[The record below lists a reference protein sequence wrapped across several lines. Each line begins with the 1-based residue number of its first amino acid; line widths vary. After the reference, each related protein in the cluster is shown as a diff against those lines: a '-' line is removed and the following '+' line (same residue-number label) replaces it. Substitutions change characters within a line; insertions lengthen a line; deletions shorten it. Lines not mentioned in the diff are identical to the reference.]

1 MQVEDLLYATK
12 PHAGAIEKSASQ
24 SWSDVKKTAE
34 KSVEPTDGVLRSISI
49 DQPTYQ
55 KNQLTQST
63 VADHLEDAS
72 SFGGDARAMKNQMVL
87 ASETMSDEDY
97 QRMSE
102 EGFSPMDQPGH
113 TIVTVSDKIKKQLA
127 IAGADIE
134 ALGGLSSD
142 EIAAMSG
149 STQAAAVVT
158 DALKQADLPTDE
170 AIVAD
175 AKTALMKA
183 SEIGEVT
190 PEAQNYL
197 VKNELPPTIA
207 NVYTAVYAKSANYS
221 NAAPQSELSAEQWE
235 AIRPQVDAIIEESGL
250 PVDDKTESYAKTLLA
265 QDIPVT
271 VENLTYMNSLAEG
284 EWVQQPSD
292 IVNAIVASVSEGRMP
307 QDAYLVHG
315 YSMQDQARTLVTEV
329 QSLSNEQILS
339 QVHDQRVVE
348 EIRLMMTQ
356 EVTFSMLKQG
366 IDVNTTDLAQLVE
379 DLRAQEE
386 SLAQKLFPENPEAAA
401 LFEETNAIVSKM
413 QEAPVVT
420 LGRIANIP
428 AATLTEIHR
437 EATVLQQTFQQAGQ
451 RYETMATEVRR
462 DLGDS
467 LTKAFGNI
475 GDILDSLDLQQ
486 TESNQRA
493 VRILAYNR
501 MEITKESI
509 LTMKTGD
516 EMVQRT
522 LKNLTPG
529 VVKTLIDEGKNPLDL
544 SMEKLL
550 AMTEDAK
557 ERMADSNGNK
567 EESYAK
573 FLWKMDQIGEMTP
586 EQRDSFIGVY
596 RLLHQV
602 EATDGAVIGQLLQ
615 QGREI
620 TLRTMMEA
628 VRTRKHENREYTV
641 DNDFGVVEDFA
652 VKDLNIT
659 QQVEKVFLTYR
670 CKDAKEAISP
680 QKMMTFASEDT
691 YMEMN
696 PDTFATALE
705 QTEESPEVEQAYV
718 AEQRNNLQQAV
729 ASEERIYAMLQ
740 QYDLPVTATNLE
752 AMSSYLKDRNRIFEV
767 LAEIKNDIFEQ
778 FGEAVKT
785 PEEMA
790 EAQRKLEETA
800 ENVMRTAIIKDAKGY
815 IDVRGMKMVM
825 TQLHTLGTMATREE
839 TYAIPITVADAA
851 GNMTLKIVRGKEE
864 KKGLVD
870 VALDMDATGCIRG
883 SFRMT
888 AEGIEGEITTDRST
902 TRQLLAD
909 RAEELNEAIAKAT
922 GEACHCSFSWNAS
935 VEANGIYEQT
945 NPGFEVTKEQRE
957 VQTSKLYGLA
967 RSFIDILGSLRG

>member
-12 PHAGAIEKSASQ
+12 ANAGAIEKSASQ

-34 KSVEPTDGVLRSISI
+34 KSVEPMDGVLRSISI

-72 SFGGDARAMKNQMVL
+72 SFGGDVRAMKNQMVL

-134 ALGGLSSD
+134 AMGGLSSD
-142 EIAAMSG
+142 EISAMSG

-158 DALKQADLPTDE
+158 DALKQADLPTDV

-307 QDAYLVHG
+307 QDAYLVRG
-315 YSMQDQARTLVTEV
+315 YSMQDQAKALVATV
-329 QSLSNEQILS
+329 QTMSDDQILS

-356 EVTFSMLKQG
+356 EATFSMLKQG

-401 LFEETNAIVSKM
+401 LFEETNALVQEM

-437 EATVLQQTFQQAGQ
+437 EATVL
-451 RYETMATEVRR
+451 
-462 DLGDS
+462 
-467 LTKAFGNI
+467 
-475 GDILDSLDLQQ
+475 
-486 TESNQRA
+486 
-493 VRILAYNR
+493 
-501 MEITKESI
+501 
-509 LTMKTGD
+509 
-516 EMVQRT
+516 
-522 LKNLTPG
+522 
-529 VVKTLIDEGKNPLDL
+529 
-544 SMEKLL
+544 
-550 AMTEDAK
+550 
-557 ERMADSNGNK
+557 
-567 EESYAK
+567 
-573 FLWKMDQIGEMTP
+573 
-586 EQRDSFIGVY
+586 
-596 RLLHQV
+596 
-602 EATDGAVIGQLLQ
+602 
-615 QGREI
+615 
-620 TLRTMMEA
+620 
-628 VRTRKHENREYTV
+628 
-641 DNDFGVVEDFA
+641 
-652 VKDLNIT
+652 
-659 QQVEKVFLTYR
+659 
-670 CKDAKEAISP
+670 
-680 QKMMTFASEDT
+680 
-691 YMEMN
+691 
-696 PDTFATALE
+696 
-705 QTEESPEVEQAYV
+705 
-718 AEQRNNLQQAV
+718 
-729 ASEERIYAMLQ
+729 
-740 QYDLPVTATNLE
+740 
-752 AMSSYLKDRNRIFEV
+752 
-767 LAEIKNDIFEQ
+767 
-778 FGEAVKT
+778 
-785 PEEMA
+785 
-790 EAQRKLEETA
+790 
-800 ENVMRTAIIKDAKGY
+800 
-815 IDVRGMKMVM
+815 
-825 TQLHTLGTMATREE
+825 
-839 TYAIPITVADAA
+839 
-851 GNMTLKIVRGKEE
+851 
-864 KKGLVD
+864 
-870 VALDMDATGCIRG
+870 
-883 SFRMT
+883 
-888 AEGIEGEITTDRST
+888 
-902 TRQLLAD
+902 
-909 RAEELNEAIAKAT
+909 
-922 GEACHCSFSWNAS
+922 
-935 VEANGIYEQT
+935 
-945 NPGFEVTKEQRE
+945 
-957 VQTSKLYGLA
+957 
-967 RSFIDILGSLRG
+967 